1 MDYDKFVKEYDTYIN
16 WEETNINDGLPGGA
30 GPDVLSF
37 TKPNLFAVS
46 EEKEVEYPFVT
57 FGGKDEVNSPGHYTR
72 GKSEAI
78 DVIEEAIQD
87 APDPKAGFLQSQVL
101 KYMLRIW
108 LKQNDTQDAKK
119 AQWYLN
125 RLVDHLS

>member
-1 MDYDKFVKEYDTYIN
+1 MDYEKFVKEYDTYIN
-16 WEETNINDGLPGGA
+16 WEEANKNDGLPGNG
-30 GPDVLSF
+30 GEDVLSF